1 VMAITNGDDPH
12 AISTVIVGPDPSVAT
27 LARPAAGAITQH
39 AAVAWDA
46 IDSIELDGTEAVYDL
61 TVDELHNFVA
71 NDVIVHNSIEQDA
84 DVVMFIYRDEYY
96 VKDSETNKGIAELI
110 VAKHRSGATDA
121 VELAFRQKYTLFSD
135 LARGEA

>member
-1 VMAITNGDDPH
+1 MSYCGTTLYRANLGRDR
-12 AISTVIVGPDPSVAT
+12 AERVAT
-27 LARPAAGAITQH
+27 IIRSPEVEALATSDVYWDSVVAIQPDGA
-39 AAVAWDA
+39 
-46 IDSIELDGTEAVYDL
+46 EAVYDL